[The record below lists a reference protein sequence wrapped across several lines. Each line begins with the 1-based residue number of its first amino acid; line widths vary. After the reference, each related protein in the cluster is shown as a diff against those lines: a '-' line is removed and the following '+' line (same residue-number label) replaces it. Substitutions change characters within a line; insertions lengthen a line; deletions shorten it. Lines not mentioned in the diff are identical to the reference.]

1 MKRYELEAWLG
12 PAKDQM
18 STREVDDFAALVAKI
33 EDRYGDAIETTH
45 AMSGALQVMLRDDTL
60 EGLAGAWKRAR
71 EAERE
76 AMAILT
82 GAMIAT
88 DAAGTTQ
95 AEIATRAGVTRP
107 TVAKALG
114 R

>member
-18 STREVDDFAALVAKI
+18 STREVDDFAALVARI
-33 EDRYGDAIETTH
+33 ESRYGDAVEATY
-45 AMSGALQVMLRDDTL
+45 AMSGALQVVLRDDTL
-60 EGLAGAWKRAR
+60 EGIGAAWKRAR

-76 AMAILT
+76 AMATLT

-88 DAAGTTQ
+88 DAAGASQ
-95 AEIATRAGVTRP
+95 VDIAARSGASRL

>member
-1 MKRYELEAWLG
+1 MKRYELEAWIG

-18 STREVDDFAALVAKI
+18 STREVDDFATMVDRI
-33 EDRYGDAIETTH
+33 EDRYGDSIEATY
-45 AMSGALQVMLRDDTL
+45 AMSGALQVILRDDTI
-60 EGLAGAWKRAR
+60 EGLAAAWKRAR

-76 AMAILT
+76 AMATLT
-82 GAMIAT
+82 GAMIAA
-88 DAAGTTQ
+88 DAAGATQ
-95 AEIATRAGVTRP
+95 VEIATRAGVTRP